1 MSFRLVV
8 HPRMDGRFDMA
19 VDEALAEFC
28 GRGDSPPVVRLYGFQ
43 PAALSLG
50 RFQRAAGLLDAAA
63 LEADGIGLVRRPT
76 GGHAVLHDNEL
87 TYAVVFSREDAEDLA
102 GSSRKRAVYEYIA
115 AFLLDGLVR
124 LGIRGSVCAA
134 QAGDPRNPE
143 CFGAAGEYEIAG
155 VSGRKLVGSAQM
167 TTRSAVLQHG
177 SIPLE
182 NPGRRVFRYL
192 RVEPPADFRE
202 PSCLA
207 EEAGRALVFEEV
219 REAFAQA
226 ARARFGADDD
236 GLTAAETARAEALVA
251 ERYAT
256 DAWNLRC

>member
-1 MSFRLVV
+1 MSFRLVI
-8 HPRMDGRFDMA
+8 HPRMDGRLDMA
-19 VDEALAEFC
+19 VDDALAEAC
-28 GRGDSPPVVRLYGFQ
+28 GQLKSPPVVRLYGFA
-43 PAALSLG
+43 PATLSLG

-63 LEADGIGLVRRPT
+63 LAADGIELVRRPT

-87 TYAVVFSREDAEDLA
+87 TYAVVFSREDAEELA

-115 AFLLDGLVR
+115 AFLLDGLER
-124 LGIRGSVCAA
+124 LGIRGSICAA
-134 QAGDPRNPE
+134 QIGDPRNPD

-155 VSGRKLVGSAQM
+155 ISGRKLIGSAQM

-192 RVEPPADFRE
+192 RAEPPADFRE
-202 PSCLA
+202 PSSLV
-207 EEAGRALVFEEV
+207 EEAGRALAFEEV
-219 REAFAQA
+219 RDAFAAA
-226 ARARFGADDD
+226 ARARFGAGDD
-236 GLTAAETARAEALVA
+236 GLGEAETARAEALVR